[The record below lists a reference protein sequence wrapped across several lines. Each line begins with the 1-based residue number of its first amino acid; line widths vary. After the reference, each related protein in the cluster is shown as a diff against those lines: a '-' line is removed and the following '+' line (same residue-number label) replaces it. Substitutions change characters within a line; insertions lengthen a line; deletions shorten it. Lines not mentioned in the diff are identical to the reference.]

1 MKGHKAGCVKNV
13 MDLGGIREWGKYNTN
28 LINKIAKEL
37 TKNFK
42 ATKIVNGIIVV
53 LSLMTGY
60 SGGIHMVLP
69 DLHVIS

>member
-1 MKGHKAGCVKNV
+1 MGGYDQNV
-13 MDLGGIREWGKYNTN
+13 LYEIP
-28 LINKIAKEL
+28 KEL